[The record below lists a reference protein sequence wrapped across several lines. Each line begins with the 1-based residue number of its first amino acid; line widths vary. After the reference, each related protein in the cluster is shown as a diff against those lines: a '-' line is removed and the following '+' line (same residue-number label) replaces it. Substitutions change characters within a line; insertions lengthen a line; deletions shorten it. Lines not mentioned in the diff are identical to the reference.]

1 LRGPEQVARGL
12 VPWEEAGEKLSGAT
26 QPKQRKE
33 LGQELWSRLWD
44 DDFFLM
50 SLLMS
55 CVTRSW
61 VTVIKFEDS
70 VPPQRRTARFSDLQR
85 TAR

>member
-1 LRGPEQVARGL
+1 MRGLEQVARGL
-12 VPWEEAGEKLSGAT
+12 APWQEAGEKLSGAT
-26 QPKQRKE
+26 QPKGRKE
-33 LGQELWSRLWD
+33 LGQQRWSQLWD

-55 CVTRSW
+55 CVTISW

-85 TAR
+85 ATR